1 MHFIKV
7 LLRDFWRGGSFGT
20 RERLI
25 KTSTSSLMI
34 SIAVEVQTAPAG
46 KTDQADVPGHLHLQ
60 HLLVC
65 TALYLQVEVRT
76 ADMHAWPA

>member
-1 MHFIKV
+1 
-7 LLRDFWRGGSFGT
+7 
-20 RERLI
+20 
-25 KTSTSSLMI
+25 MI